1 MLAHSRPQVRA
12 LSRLVVLVEAGTV
25 LAPGPPLLDHP
36 VDDRLGGVFVPRA
49 AGGLYGRPRLLANLL
64 RQGQC
69 EFVEELQGT
78 CRIPGLEGRLLDAGG
93 FDSFTDGGDRLG
105 DEGPMTRE
113 VKNPRESVT
122 TIGVF
127 LICWTKSKVRAS
139 VSSEVFSPRMI
150 STSGI
155 LSAGE
160 KKWTP
165 MKSAWRSTPVA
176 SSVIGRVEVFEPS
189 TASASTTPGSRRR
202 PAALRAR
209 TRRRLRRRSRRRRS
223 PRPRR
228 SVDAGEHGLGLLLS
242 GLTLGQGG
250 FLALASVVLALLRG
264 GEFDVLEDDLDAA
277 RAAV

>member
-176 SSVIGRVEVFEPS
+176 SSVIGR
-189 TASASTTPGSRRR
+189 SRCSSRAPHRR
-202 PAALRAR
+202 
-209 TRRRLRRRSRRRRS
+209 RRRLDLAEDLLLYGHGLEDGFDDE
-223 PRPRR
+223 
-228 SVDAGEHGLGLLLS
+228 VDAGEVLDRG
-242 GLTLGQGG
+242 
-250 FLALASVVLALLRG
+250 ARWMRASTASD
-264 GEFDVLEDDLDAA
+264 FS
-277 RAAV
+277 